1 MKRKSLKWLAIAPL
15 FALMAACGATD
26 SSADKTVNLGVSDG
40 AEHYWKV
47 FQDQAKSEGITVK
60 ITNFT
65 DYNQP
70 NPALKQKQLD
80 VNEFQHIQYLANY
93 NVKSHDDLA
102 FIGSTAVYP
111 LPLYST
117 KYKSVKDIPAGGQVV
132 IPNDAVNQARALL
145 VLQSA
150 GLIKLKGGGSTSSSP
165 ADIIKSSSK
174 VKVTPVDAAQTSANL
189 HNVAGAVI
197 NNNFATNAKIP
208 MSKIIYQ
215 VNPKGSA
222 SLPYVNGFV
231 VRAEDKNNPTYKK
244 LVKIYHSKKVE
255 KAVKSDLGQTGV
267 LEDIPAK
274 KLQNETTK
282 IEKQI
287 RAKSK

>member
-1 MKRKSLKWLAIAPL
+1 MRLKPLKWLAIAPL

-26 SSADKTVNLGVSDG
+26 SSSVDKTVNLGVTDG
-40 AEHYWKV
+40 AEHYWTV
-47 FQDQAKSEGITVK
+47 FRNEAKAEGITVK
-60 ITNFT
+60 FTNFT

-117 KYKSVKDIPAGGQVV
+117 KYKSVKDIPQGGQVV
-132 IPNDAVNQARALL
+132 IPNDAVNEARALL

-150 GLIKLKGGGSTSSSP
+150 GLIKLKNGGTTASTP
-165 ADIIKSSSK
+165 ADIVPGSAK
-174 VKVTPVDAAQTSANL
+174 VKVTPVDAAQTTANL

-197 NNNFATNAKIP
+197 NNNFATSAKVP
-208 MSKIIYQ
+208 TSKIIFQ
-215 VNPKGSA
+215 VSPKGSA

-231 VRAEDKNNPTYKK
+231 VRADDKDNPTYKK

-267 LEDIPAK
+267 LENIPAK
-274 KLQNETTK
+274 KLQSETKK

-287 RAKSK
+287 RAGQ